1 MNEELIIEILLR
13 FFAHVSGIE
22 FVRGYQHGPR
32 PTGQYGT
39 INITAST
46 ALGLDEIVH
55 YPYSPLPDLKTVV
68 IGNRALAVSVNIYR
82 GLALDMAER
91 IKMALRLP
99 RMQRDF
105 LDPNVIAFLAASP
118 VRRLHELVDNEYEPR
133 SQFDAEFNTLFVDY
147 QDIESMEEFNIDGI
161 VSDGITDTPV
171 PIHFTT

>member
-32 PTGQYGT
+32 PAGQYGT

-105 LDPNVIAFLAASP
+105 FDPNVISFLGAGP
-118 VRRLHELVDNEYEPR
+118 IRRLHELVDNEYEPR
-133 SQFDAEFNTLFVDY
+133 CQFDADFMTIFVDY

-161 VSDGITDTPV
+161 VSDSITDIPV
-171 PIHFTT
+171 PITFTI

>member
-32 PTGQYGT
+32 PAGQYGT

-105 LDPNVIAFLAASP
+105 FDPNVISFLGASG
-118 VRRLHELVDNEYEPR
+118 VRRLHEMVDNEYEPR
-133 SQFDAEFNTLFVDY
+133 CQFDAEFNTLFVDY
-147 QDIESMEEFNIDGI
+147 QDLQSMEEFNIDGI
-161 VSDGITDTPV
+161 VSDGITETPV
-171 PIHFTT
+171 PINFTT